1 MSSPVLPAYVLLC
14 LVLLACE
21 LLRLALLAAMCA
33 IAVQTVLVPAVT
45 RALTGSGLYQV
56 LLEGALLLL
65 GLDPAAYSQALDTQV
80 EVSGILKTAVQAAI
94 FLGGRPL
101 GIP

>member
-1 MSSPVLPAYVLLC
+1 
-14 LVLLACE
+14 
-21 LLRLALLAAMCA
+21 MCDA
-33 IAVQTVLVPAVT
+33 GLQSASVPTVT

-56 LLEGALLLL
+56 LLEGVLLLL

-80 EVSGILKTAVQAAI
+80 ELSGILKTAVRTAI
-94 FLGGRPL
+94 ILGGRPL